1 MERWNQKEL
10 ARSNFGCKPR
20 SHNHLSWGSALEP
33 RIFYYL
39 QSLERWYILVWFSLR
54 WKFSAPSS
62 HVCPWIYMHI
72 FFLNGILSHGRAYK
86 KKKKKYFFNFFRSGS
101 FWWVLDQHSL
111 QQCASISTQIAGHPQ
126 FSSQNSLVEVLIV
139 FPPIGKFTCQ
149 NCEEQYTQRPDI
161 SRLSIVLLFFYDLR
175 RQVRGC
181 PTESGEFAVFGW
193 FGGEPEVNK
202 FDLSEIFAK

>member
-20 SHNHLSWGSALEP
+20 SHNHLSSGSALEP
-33 RIFYYL
+33 RIFYY
-39 QSLERWYILVWFSLR
+39 
-54 WKFSAPSS
+54 
-62 HVCPWIYMHI
+62 
-72 FFLNGILSHGRAYK
+72 
-86 KKKKKYFFNFFRSGS
+86 FFRSGS

-149 NCEEQYTQRPDI
+149 NCEEQHTQRPDI